1 MGHDPEGLGTP
12 RAPREADG
20 RAGRRVVLSIF
31 LAGRLVLERRH
42 GRGKRRPRDVRRRG
56 AAAPPQRLRQ
66 GLGRVVAV
74 HIYSLDVQPRAPGLD
89 GRRRLQNVVP
99 RPAARGPQHEAHLVQ
114 VVRRLTVL
122 VEGPVQVR
130 ARPQPPQIHDR
141 AGDRASLISID
152 RDPHPQP
159 LAEVA
164 RRRPRVPHDVA
175 HAHAVRARPL
185 RHRLPEVE
193 APRRRPLAWD
203 LHIVGALALR
213 RHARREDMDAR
224 LDGLHEFRPGGLA
237 ALVGCPALVRLP
249 CTCSAALHLFGC
261 PALIRLPGARV
272 RVRGG
277 SETVGRVRGALDG
290 HSRTNNG
297 HESDCGLLIKKGFGS

>member
-1 MGHDPEGLGTP
+1 M
-12 RAPREADG
+12 
-20 RAGRRVVLSIF
+20 VLSIF

-42 GRGKRRPRDVRRRG
+42 GRRERRPRDVRRRG

-66 GLGRVVAV
+66 GLGRELAV
-74 HIYSLDVQPRAPGLD
+74 DVKGLDVQPRAPGLD

-99 RPAARGPQHEAHLVQ
+99 RAAARGPEHEAYLVE

-175 HAHAVRARPL
+175 HPYTVRARPFRL
-185 RHRLPEVE
+185 LLPEVE
-193 APRRRPLAWD
+193 APRRRPLPWYLD
-203 LHIVGALALR
+203 IVRALALR
-213 RHARREDMDAR
+213 RHARRRAEDMHAG
-224 LDGLHEFRPGGLA
+224 LDWFHS
-237 ALVGCPALVRLP
+237 
-249 CTCSAALHLFGC
+249 CSAC
-261 PALIRLPGARV
+261 VRLPGARV

-277 SETVGRVRGALDG
+277 RRRWGGCGGGAALCVLARRRGMG
-290 HSRTNNG
+290 SRTQ
-297 HESDCGLLIKKGFGS
+297 KGTTLTSATSRVEAMPTMSKQRCIDL